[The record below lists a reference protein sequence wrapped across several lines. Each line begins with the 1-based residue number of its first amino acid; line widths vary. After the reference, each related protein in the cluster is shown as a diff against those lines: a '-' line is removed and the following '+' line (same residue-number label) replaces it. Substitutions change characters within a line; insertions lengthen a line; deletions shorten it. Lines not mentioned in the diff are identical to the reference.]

1 MHRFVDDAD
10 QLQWGHAEMGVETV
24 WVHQRQRPYM
34 CFNGAT
40 PKWAWRLIRLQQH
53 PEGRHASMGPRRNGR
68 GDASL
73 LADGARVERLQWGH
87 AEMGVETWC
96 RFAGS
101 RFKRRFNGAT
111 PKWAW
116 RQKAIN
122 EMLSLWEASMGPRR
136 NGRGDLLGLRGR

>member
-1 MHRFVDDAD
+1 MGPRRNGRGDVAEGGILAD
-10 QLQWGHAEMGVETV
+10 GAMLQWGHAEMGVETY
-24 WVHQRQRPYM
+24 RQTLCDSSCLY
-34 CFNGAT
+34 
-40 PKWAWRLIRLQQH
+40 
-53 PEGRHASMGPRRNGR
+53 ASMGPRRNGR
-68 GDASL
+68 GDCSPSGQSSGRWL
-73 LADGARVERLQWGH
+73 LLQWGH